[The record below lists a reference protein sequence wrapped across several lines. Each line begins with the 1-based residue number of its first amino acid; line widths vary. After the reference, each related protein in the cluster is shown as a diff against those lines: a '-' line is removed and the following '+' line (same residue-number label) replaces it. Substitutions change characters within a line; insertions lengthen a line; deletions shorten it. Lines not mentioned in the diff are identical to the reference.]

1 VTAFLE
7 RALGEALERQER
19 TGTIPAYRVEVFSA
33 GRMRPGVDLDD
44 SSALLDVMDSD
55 AGR

>member
-1 VTAFLE
+1 MTLFLE
-7 RALGEALERQER
+7 RALREALERQER
-19 TGTIPAYRVEVFSA
+19 PATIRPYRVEPYSA

>member
-1 VTAFLE
+1 MTAFLE

-19 TGTIPAYRVEVFSA
+19 TGTIPADRVEVFSA
-33 GRMRPGVDLDD
+33 GRIRPGVDLDD